1 MSKAEEVP
9 DEVLCPDK
17 NTFLQG
23 PQVLYKKD
31 SETCLSGLIIMVM
44 MMIMVVVVVMSE
56 LLGGGNVLLEAFR
69 KL

>member
-31 SETCLSGLIIMVM
+31 RETCLSGIIIMVM
-44 MMIMVVVVVMSE
+44 MMIMVVVVMSE
-56 LLGGGNVLLEAFR
+56 LLGGGNLLLEAFR

>member
-9 DEVLCPDK
+9 DEFLCPDK

-31 SETCLSGLIIMVM
+31 RETCLSGIIIMVM
-44 MMIMVVVVVMSE
+44 MMIMVV
-56 LLGGGNVLLEAFR
+56 R
-69 KL
+69 